1 MGSIWNIVFAF
12 GLLLIWMIAGV
23 FITDAS
29 VKLGSYKDV
38 DNYFNNAYWYA
49 FWAAFITWFLVIL
62 VFIIIVTIII
72 LGLLG
77 FAVLTVGTGGTA
89 DAAIVGGTAAA
100 VGTEVAVDAG
110 IGAAAA
116 VGTEVAIGT
125 LGATEVATTGT
136 QTALNAAANLSDV
149 TKVVKKRGTISK
161 TIYIG
166 TLVFLGIALALTI
179 TTGVLSAL
187 TARSMIESP
196 NFIPSDPDLN
206 SAYINSI
213 VSACLNLGAAGLIV
227 VGFIAYY
234 ILYNKRQTPKPPKK
248 SKTKSK

>member
-12 GLLLIWMIAGV
+12 GLLLIWMVAGV

-38 DNYFNNAYWYA
+38 DSYFSSAYWYA

-62 VFIIIVTIII
+62 VFLIIVIIIV

-77 FAVLTVGTGGTA
+77 FAVLSVGTAGAA
-89 DAAIVGGTAAA
+89 DVAIAEVG
-100 VGTEVAVDAG
+100 VDAG
-110 IGAAAA
+110 IGATVG
-116 VGTEVAIGT
+116 VGTELAIGS
-125 LGATEVATTGT
+125 TEVVDTSLDT
-136 QTALNAAANLSDV
+136 AANA
-149 TKVVKKRGTISK
+149 VKATQKRGAISK
-161 TIYIG
+161 TIYVG
-166 TLVFLGIALALTI
+166 TLIFLGVALVLTI

-187 TARSMIESP
+187 TARAMVSSP

-213 VSACLNLGAAGLIV
+213 VAACLNLGAAGLIII
-227 VGFIAYY
+227 GFIAYY
-234 ILYNKRQTPKPPKK
+234 ILYNKKKVPKTSTKK
-248 SKTKSK
+248 SK